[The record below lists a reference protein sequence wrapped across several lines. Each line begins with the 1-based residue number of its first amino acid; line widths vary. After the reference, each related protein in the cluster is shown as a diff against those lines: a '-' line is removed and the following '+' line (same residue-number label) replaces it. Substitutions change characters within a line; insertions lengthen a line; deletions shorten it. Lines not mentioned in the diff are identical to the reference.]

1 MLDADADLGRRA
13 WLPCPRCCCDDG
25 CSTCA
30 VGSSPELHWRY
41 LLANEARLVFLQCP
55 GCLHRWWHDTGFGA
69 GEEQPSPTQLPD
81 SPASPGQAA

>member
-1 MLDADADLGRRA
+1 MLDPDADLGRRA
-13 WLPCPRCCCDDG
+13 WLPCPRCCTDG

-30 VGSSPELHWRY
+30 VGTTCDLHWRY

-55 GCLHRWWHDTGFGA
+55 GCMHRWWHDTEFGV
-69 GEEQPSPTQLPD
+69 GDNQLNPHQLPD